1 MDAEYSEMINDSPLD
16 EIKTLPKMKQM
27 KMLGTRTPRRPVKE
41 HPKELPP
48 IKAKVLSGREYNHT
62 LVSHTRNT
70 SKDKASFAFSKA
82 KRFSE

>member
-1 MDAEYSEMINDSPLD
+1 MDAEYSELVNDSPIN
-16 EIKTLPKMKQM
+16 EPTMSKVK
-27 KMLGTRTPRRPVKE
+27 GTRTPRRPVKE

-82 KRFSE
+82 KRFSD